1 MKWKSAG
8 WMGMSVAA
16 SWAWGTSLVVGM
28 EIAQTKGLGAWFI
41 WATANALTL
50 ALFGWLVHVGLLNR
64 SVYDKKPVKLA
75 AILIQAFC
83 LIIQLNIINKV
94 LVGFGLSAQWAY
106 IIATTVG
113 VAMTVW
119 MYRHG
124 LRMSVLTDRWQWII
138 TVSVIASILA
148 VGWFSGV
155 PSTIYPASTSGD
167 VLWGIWSACILFAGP
182 IGDVQHWQRGE
193 VNPKG
198 YFTGAFWFAVYML
211 MILAM
216 SSMQFN
222 AVMNGLLL
230 IAVLCVT
237 SSTIDSIAVAMHEVS
252 NKRVGTALSL
262 FLCVFWGIFA
272 QIGVIE
278 LWSHAGVYRVG
289 FALVIIGIAI
299 KEARKRNEHQEAK
312 TEQS

>member
-1 MKWKSAG
+1 MKWKSAS

-50 ALFGWLVHVGLLNR
+50 ALFGWLVRIGLLNR
-64 SVYDKKPVKLA
+64 KVYDKKPVKVA

-94 LVGFGLSAQWAY
+94 LVGMGWSAQWSYLA
-106 IIATTVG
+106 ATTVG

-124 LRMSVLTDRWQWII
+124 LRMSVTTDRWQWII
-138 TVSVIASILA
+138 TVGVIGSILL
-148 VGWFSGV
+148 VGAFSDV
-155 PSTIYPASTSGD
+155 PSTVYPTSTSND

-193 VNPKG
+193 VNPRG
-198 YFTGAFWFAVYML
+198 YFTGALWFAVYMFS
-211 MILAM
+211 ILAM

-222 AVMNGLLL
+222 PVMNALLL
-230 IAVLCVT
+230 VAVLCVT

-252 NKRVGTALSL
+252 NKKVGTALSL

-289 FALVIIGIAI
+289 FALAIIGIAI
-299 KEARKRNEHQEAK
+299 WEARRNEHQEIKA
-312 TEQS
+312 